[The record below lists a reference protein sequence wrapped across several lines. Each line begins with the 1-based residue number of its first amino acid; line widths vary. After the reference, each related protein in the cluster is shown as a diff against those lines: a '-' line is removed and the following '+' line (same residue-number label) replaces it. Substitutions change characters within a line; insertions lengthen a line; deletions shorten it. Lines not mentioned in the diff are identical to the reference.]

1 MTIRIGISGWT
12 YPPWRGV
19 FYPEG
24 LPQKDEMAYAATTFP
39 TIEVNGT
46 FYGLQRPASFLHWRK
61 ASPPGFVF
69 AIKGS
74 RYITHILRLK
84 QARKALA
91 NFLASG
97 LLALGPKLG
106 PILWQVP
113 PSLRFDPDVLEA
125 FLAMLPQDFRSAAK
139 LAATH
144 DRPIKGGAFLQ
155 VEENLPLRHALEIRH
170 ESFRDD
176 RFIALLRRHS
186 VAIVVADTVEWPCL
200 QDITADFVYA
210 RLHGS
215 EELYASGYS
224 EDALA
229 NWARKFR
236 AWSNGSEPRD
246 AKRVSGKAPASL
258 SGKPRDIFVYFDND
272 IKVRAPFDA
281 MSLSKRLNVPAGQ
294 PPAEDWVGKVSRTR
308 KATRKKA
315 SARRNPWKSSE
326 GAESKKSGASL

>member
-24 LPQKDEMAYAATTFP
+24 LPQKDEMAYAANTFP

-46 FYGLQRPASFLHWRK
+46 FYGLQKPTSFRRWRDGT
-61 ASPPGFVF
+61 PPDFVF
-69 AIKGS
+69 SIKGS
-74 RYITHILRLK
+74 RYITHILRLRN
-84 QARKALA
+84 ARKALA

-106 PILWQVP
+106 PILWQLP
-113 PSLRFDPDVLEA
+113 PSLRFDPDALES
-125 FLAMLPQDFRSAAK
+125 FLAMLPGDFRSAAK

-144 DRPIKGGAFLQ
+144 DRPIRGGAFLR

-176 RFIALLRRHS
+176 RFIALLRRYGI
-186 VAIVVADTVEWPCL
+186 AIVVADTVEWPCL
-200 QDITADFVYA
+200 QDITADFIYA

-224 EDALA
+224 DEALD

-236 AWSNGSEPRD
+236 AWSKGGEPRG
-246 AKRVSGKAPASL
+246 AKRVSGKAPAKL
-258 SGKPRDIFVYFDND
+258 LGRPRDVFIYFDND

-281 MSLSKRLNVPAGQ
+281 LGLASRLRVPAGQ
-294 PPAEDWVGKVSRTR
+294 PPAEDWVREPARTR
-308 KATRKKA
+308 RTAGRKAP
-315 SARRNPWKSSE
+315 SRRNPWKSPEAAQSRNP
-326 GAESKKSGASL
+326 

>member
-12 YPPWRGV
+12 YPPWRRV

-24 LPQKDEMAYAATTFP
+24 LPQKAEMAYAANTFP

-46 FYGLQRPASFLHWRK
+46 FYGLQKPESFKRWR
-61 ASPPGFVF
+61 AQTPPDFIF

-84 QARKALA
+84 DAKSALA

-113 PSLRFDPDVLEA
+113 PSLRFDPDVIDQ
-125 FLAMLPQDFRSAAK
+125 FLGHLPPDFKSAAR
-139 LAATH
+139 LAAGH

-155 VEENLPLRHALEIRH
+155 VENNLPLRHALEIRH

-176 RFIALLRRHS
+176 RFIALLRKHG
-186 VAIVVADTVEWPCL
+186 VAVVVADTVEWPCL

-215 EELYASGYS
+215 EELYASGYTDDS
-224 EDALA
+224 LD
-229 NWARKFR
+229 NWARRFR
-236 AWSNGSEPRD
+236 AWSKGSEPRD
-246 AKRVSGKAPASL
+246 AKRAAGKAPARL
-258 SGKPRDIFVYFDND
+258 SGKARDIFVYFDND
-272 IKVRAPFDA
+272 KKVRAPFDA
-281 MSLSKRLNVPAGQ
+281 MGL
-294 PPAEDWVGKVSRTR
+294 
-308 KATRKKA
+308 
-315 SARRNPWKSSE
+315 ARRLGVMAAQPDEGEWVKRPSKQSSRSRKNPRSHNPE
-326 GAESKKSGASL
+326 QHVRA

>member
-19 FYPEG
+19 FYPED
-24 LPQKDEMAYAATTFP
+24 LPQKAEMTYAAATFP

-46 FYGLQRPASFLHWRK
+46 FYGLQKPESFRRWRDLTP
-61 ASPPGFVF
+61 SEFVF

-84 QARKALA
+84 GTKSALA

-113 PSLRFDPDVLEA
+113 PSLRFDPDAIEA
-125 FLAMLPQDFRSAAK
+125 FLALLPHDFKTAAK
-139 LAATH
+139 LASSH

-155 VEENLPLRHALEIRH
+155 VRENHRLRHALEIRH
-170 ESFRDD
+170 ESFRDE
-176 RFIALLRRHS
+176 RFITLLRRYG

-215 EELYASGYS
+215 EELYASGYTD
-224 EDALA
+224 DALD
-229 NWARKFR
+229 NWARRFR
-236 AWSNGSEPRD
+236 AWSRGSEPRD
-246 AKRVSGKAPASL
+246 AKRIAGKAPAGL

-272 IKVRAPFDA
+272 QKVRAPFDA
-281 MSLSKRLNVPAGQ
+281 MGLAHRLGVRAERPESIARSTAKGLGSVVNTLLQSAVATGQ
-294 PPAEDWVGKVSRTR
+294 
-308 KATRKKA
+308 
-315 SARRNPWKSSE
+315 
-326 GAESKKSGASL
+326 

>member
-12 YPPWRGV
+12 YPPWRSV

-24 LPQKDEMAYAATTFP
+24 LPQKSEMAYAAATFP

-46 FYGLQRPASFLHWRK
+46 FYGLQRPESYKAWRK
-61 ASPPGFVF
+61 AAPPDFVF

-84 QARKALA
+84 DAGSALA

-113 PSLRFDPDVLEA
+113 PSLRFDAEVIAA
-125 FLAMLPQDFRSAAK
+125 FLELLPRDFRSAAK
-139 LAATH
+139 LAARH

-155 VEENLPLRHALEIRH
+155 VEKNLPLRHALEIRH

-176 RFIALLRRHS
+176 RFIALLRQHG
-186 VAIVVADTVEWPCL
+186 VAVVVADTVDWPCL
-200 QDITADFVYA
+200 QDITADFIYA

-215 EELYASGYS
+215 EELYASGYT
-224 EDALA
+224 DTALD
-229 NWARKFR
+229 NWARRFR
-236 AWSNGSEPRD
+236 AWSRGSEPRD
-246 AKRVSGKAPASL
+246 AKRVAGKAPAKL
-258 SGKPRDIFVYFDND
+258 SGKPRDVFVYFDND
-272 IKVRAPFDA
+272 RKVRAPFDA
-281 MSLSKRLNVPAGQ
+281 MGL
-294 PPAEDWVGKVSRTR
+294 
-308 KATRKKA
+308 
-315 SARRNPWKSSE
+315 ARRLSVK
-326 GAESKKSGASL
+326 AERPEKDEWVTRPAKRGKTRSRVTSDHHARP

>member
-12 YPPWRGV
+12 YPPWRRV

-24 LPQKDEMAYAATTFP
+24 LPQKAEMAYAANTFP

-46 FYGLQRPASFLHWRK
+46 FYGLQKPESFKRWR
-61 ASPPGFVF
+61 AQTPPDFVF

-84 QARKALA
+84 DARSALA

-113 PSLRFDPDVLEA
+113 PSLRFDPDVIDG
-125 FLAMLPQDFRSAAK
+125 FLGHLPPDFKSAAK
-139 LAATH
+139 LAAGH

-155 VEENLPLRHALEIRH
+155 IEENLPLRHALEIRH

-176 RFIALLRRHS
+176 RFITLLRKHG
-186 VAIVVADTVEWPCL
+186 VAVVVADTVEWPCL

-215 EELYASGYS
+215 EELYASGYTDDS
-224 EDALA
+224 LD
-229 NWARKFR
+229 NWARRFR
-236 AWSNGSEPRD
+236 AWSKGSEPRD
-246 AKRVSGKAPASL
+246 AKRVDGKAPVRLSGKA
-258 SGKPRDIFVYFDND
+258 RDIFVYFDND
-272 IKVRAPFDA
+272 KKVRAPFDA
-281 MSLSKRLNVPAGQ
+281 MGLARRLGVKAAQPDEGEWVNRPSKQ
-294 PPAEDWVGKVSRTR
+294 STR
-308 KATRKKA
+308 
-315 SARRNPWKSSE
+315 SRRNPRSHNPE
-326 GAESKKSGASL
+326 QHVRA